1 MIYGEASDNQYDDE
15 RTASAVSA
23 EGADSSMEH
32 DMAADDSD
40 AFEAEQPDEE
50 TPEQAA
56 ERRARYN
63 RGAVEALLFVS
74 DEPVTTA
81 RLSLILDISLG
92 ELDEILVSLA
102 AEYEDDD
109 RGIQLREV
117 AGGWRLYSHPA
128 YHDIIERYVLSWDTQ
143 KLSQA
148 ALEALAVIAYNQPT
162 TRAVVSSIRGV
173 NSDAVV
179 SSLVEKGI
187 VREAG
192 RDTKSPGQ
200 PILYATTR
208 TFLEKFG
215 LKSMKDLPPLE
226 DYAANEETKRLIT
239 ERLSASSF
247 ADVLDDEQD
256 VAEGYD
262 DADLEDD
269 VMTFEVGDEPF
280 AAGGLDAAAGSAPE
294 DAVPADTGA
303 ASSTASASADEPSE

>member
-1 MIYGEASDNQYDDE
+1 MSNQDEQDQDIQAQSETQGETS
-15 RTASAVSA
+15 
-23 EGADSSMEH
+23 
-32 DMAADDSD
+32 
-40 AFEAEQPDEE
+40 EQSEVDKRK
-50 TPEQAA
+50 Q
-56 ERRARYN
+56 YN

-81 RLSLILDISLG
+81 RLSLILDIPLG

-102 AEYEDDD
+102 AEYEDDE

-192 RDTKSPGQ
+192 RDTTSPGQ

-215 LKSMKDLPPLE
+215 LKSAKDLPALE
-226 DYAANEETKRLIT
+226 DFAANEETKRLIS

-247 ADVLDDEQD
+247 IDVLDDEQNLDPEIIEEELDDDSMIFDLEGDAPVVKSESTDNGSSQDMNAQDASGTD
-256 VAEGYD
+256 VDAGV
-262 DADLEDD
+262 DADVNLSEDN
-269 VMTFEVGDEPF
+269 T
-280 AAGGLDAAAGSAPE
+280 LDQNN
-294 DAVPADTGA
+294 TGA
-303 ASSTASASADEPSE
+303 

>member
-1 MIYGEASDNQYDDE
+1 MTNSDE
-15 RTASAVSA
+15 L
-23 EGADSSMEH
+23 
-32 DMAADDSD
+32 D
-40 AFEAEQPDEE
+40 AQSQTE
-50 TPEQAA
+50 TPEEA
-56 ERRARYN
+56 ELRRSRYN

-81 RLSLILDISLG
+81 RLSLILDIPLG
-92 ELDEILVSLA
+92 ELDEILVGLA
-102 AEYEDDD
+102 SEYEEND

-192 RDTKSPGQ
+192 RDTASPGQ

-215 LKSMKDLPPLE
+215 LKSVRDLPALQ
-226 DYAANEETKRLIT
+226 DYAANEETKRLIA

-247 ADVLDDEQD
+247 ADVLDDES
-256 VAEGYD
+256 AE
-262 DADLEDD
+262 EDD
-269 VMTFEVGDEPF
+269 YIDSHLDEGTMTFEVGDDPLSADRLPHEGEAGTEPE
-280 AAGGLDAAAGSAPE
+280 GAAASGAPALAE
-294 DAVPADTGA
+294 
-303 ASSTASASADEPSE
+303 

>member
-1 MIYGEASDNQYDDE
+1 MSNQDEQDQDIQAQGEIS
-15 RTASAVSA
+15 
-23 EGADSSMEH
+23 
-32 DMAADDSD
+32 
-40 AFEAEQPDEE
+40 EQSEVDKRK
-50 TPEQAA
+50 Q
-56 ERRARYN
+56 YN

-81 RLSLILDISLG
+81 RLSLILDIPLG

-102 AEYEDDD
+102 AEYEDDE

-192 RDTKSPGQ
+192 RDTTSPGQ

-215 LKSMKDLPPLE
+215 LKSAKDLPALE
-226 DYAANEETKRLIT
+226 DFAANEETKRLIS

-247 ADVLDDEQD
+247 IDVLDDEQNLD
-256 VAEGYD
+256 PEIIEEELD
-262 DADLEDD
+262 DDS
-269 VMTFEVGDEPF
+269 MTFELEGDVSVVKSDETNNGSSQDMN
-280 AAGGLDAAAGSAPE
+280 AQDASGTDADAGVDADVNLSEDNTLDQNNAGA
-294 DAVPADTGA
+294 
-303 ASSTASASADEPSE
+303 

>member
-1 MIYGEASDNQYDDE
+1 MTEQDIQDIQ
-15 RTASAVSA
+15 
-23 EGADSSMEH
+23 
-32 DMAADDSD
+32 D
-40 AFEAEQPDEE
+40 AQAQSETSEQV
-50 TPEQAA
+50 EQK
-56 ERRARYN
+56 RRQYN

-92 ELDEILVSLA
+92 ELDEILVDLS
-102 AEYEDDD
+102 AEYEDNE

-173 NSDAVV
+173 NSDAIV

-192 RDTKSPGQ
+192 RDTNSPGQ

-215 LKSMKDLPPLE
+215 LKSPKDLPALE

-247 ADVLDDEQD
+247 IDVFDDEQD
-256 VAEGYD
+256 DQDIDSDIIDAELNND
-262 DADLEDD
+262 SVIVD
-269 VMTFEVGDEPF
+269 TDEHT
-280 AAGGLDAAAGSAPE
+280 GL
-294 DAVPADTGA
+294 
-303 ASSTASASADEPSE
+303 SADDQTTTSSPLNSQ